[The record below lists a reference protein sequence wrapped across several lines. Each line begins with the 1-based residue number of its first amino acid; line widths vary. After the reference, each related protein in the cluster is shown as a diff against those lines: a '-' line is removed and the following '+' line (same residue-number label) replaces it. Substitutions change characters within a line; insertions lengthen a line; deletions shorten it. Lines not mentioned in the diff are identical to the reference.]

1 MTPVEIEKIVKVA
14 AMLGV
19 SKVKLTGGEPLL
31 RDDIVEIIQR
41 VSPHVDEVSM
51 TTNAHYL
58 ASKAKELK
66 AAGLKRVNISFH
78 SAQSKVFEKITG
90 LDILSDVI
98 QGVKAAIEYGL
109 KPVKLNM
116 VAMKGINEGE
126 ILDLIEFA
134 RCIGAVLQLIEYQ
147 PLERGVEGWDKH
159 YFDLNPLER
168 ELESRSNKVVERE
181 MHRRKQYYL
190 KGGGIVEV
198 VRPMHNSKFCNF
210 CTRLRLT
217 SDGYL
222 KPCLMRDGN
231 YVDLISLI
239 RKGAKNDELVDA
251 FREAVSRREPFWWE

>member
-31 RDDIVEIIQR
+31 RGDIVEIIQR

-58 ASKAKELK
+58 ASKAEELK

-134 RCIGAVLQLIEYQ
+134 RGIGAVLQLIEYQ

-168 ELESRSNKVVERE
+168 ELESLS
-181 MHRRKQYYL
+181 H
-190 KGGGIVEV
+190 
-198 VRPMHNSKFCNF
+198 
-210 CTRLRLT
+210 
-217 SDGYL
+217 
-222 KPCLMRDGN
+222 
-231 YVDLISLI
+231 
-239 RKGAKNDELVDA
+239 
-251 FREAVSRREPFWWE
+251 